1 MHRQM
6 RRKHPTYGFTLVEL
20 LVVIAII
27 GVLVSLLLPAV
38 QSAREASRR
47 LQCANHLKQIGI
59 ALHNYHDAIRI
70 LPFGQGGT
78 GNRYSAFSLLLP
90 FIEQAPLYE
99 SINFRLPYTDVVN
112 DAARLTELPNL
123 RCPSDYPNP
132 LPQTGG
138 ATNYMANKGNGI
150 VWRDATG
157 PNANMPNPN
166 GIFYFRSATRFRD
179 IRDGLSNTAAFCERV
194 LADGS
199 NGIVSPV
206 ADVFFHPGAPT
217 TDQEAAWLCEN
228 LDINNLA
235 NQFPLYM
242 GAPWIDGQH
251 TYLHATPPNS
261 RSCGYFTVLRAVMP
275 PSSRHP
281 SGVQLLLCDGSVRYV
296 ADSIDLATWRGLGSR
311 AGSEVLGEF

>member
-1 MHRQM
+1 M
-6 RRKHPTYGFTLVEL
+6 RRNSPSSGFTLVEL

-38 QSAREASRR
+38 QSAREAARR
-47 LQCANHLKQIGI
+47 IQCANHLKQIGI
-59 ALHNYHDAIRI
+59 AIHNYHDVINV

-78 GNRYSAFSLLLP
+78 GDRYSAIALLLP
-90 FIEQAPLYE
+90 YMEQVPLYE
-99 SINFRLPYTDVVN
+99 SINFRLPYTAVVN
-112 DAARLTELPNL
+112 DRARLTELPTL
-123 RCPSDYPNP
+123 RCPSDFQNP

-138 ATNYMANKGNGI
+138 AINYMANKGSGI

-157 PNANMPNPN
+157 PNAAMPKPN
-166 GIFYFRSATRFRD
+166 GVFYYRSRTRFRD
-179 IRDGLSNTAAFCERV
+179 ISDGLTNTAAFSERV

-217 TDQEAAWLCEN
+217 TADEATVLCEG
-228 LDINNLA
+228 LDITNLA
-235 NQFPLYM
+235 SQFPLYM

-251 TYLHATPPNS
+251 TYLHTTPPNS

-275 PSSRHP
+275 PSSQHP
-281 SGVQLLLCDGSVRYV
+281 SGVQMLLCDGSVRFV
-296 ADSIDLATWRGLGSR
+296 VNSIDVATWRGIGSR
-311 AGSEVLGEF
+311 AGQEVLGDF